1 MAVMHVVI
9 GDCMLPP
16 DSFFEEWRAELP
28 RALLQVQS
36 VCPKDV
42 QDYGAQ
48 ARISRHRCQR
58 VGRLRTFK
66 SDVSESSRPAAVEAS
81 AHFCRGPKTS
91 NLFLRMGYHKFA
103 TI

>member
-1 MAVMHVVI
+1 MHVEI
-9 GDCMLPP
+9 RDCMVPP
-16 DSFFEEWRAELP
+16 DSFFGEWRAELP

-48 ARISRHRCQR
+48 ARISRHRCAR
-58 VGRLRTFK
+58 GGRLRALKLTSIAGTGVGKLVVFVAVRK
-66 SDVSESSRPAAVEAS
+66 RPICSS
-81 AHFCRGPKTS
+81 G
-91 NLFLRMGYHKFA
+91 MGYHKFA